1 MISILTNQDLTKPT
15 LASILTLL
23 QFLYLTL
30 NLNPMSIQALTR
42 NVMKKMNFLDFAIFK
57 VYLISIWILL
67 SIFFPQILQAD
78 ILFYAIPAILMA
90 IVLIP
95 KTFKKNKKAD
105 NFLDQVE
112 RNTHQRNTGDISLF
126 KILMILIGLMAAK
139 LFPELLQIDQL
150 IYRWIAVFWAS
161 WFISLINHNK

>member
-1 MISILTNQDLTKPT
+1 
-15 LASILTLL
+15 
-23 QFLYLTL
+23 
-30 NLNPMSIQALTR
+30 
-42 NVMKKMNFLDFAIFK
+42 
-57 VYLISIWILL
+57 
-67 SIFFPQILQAD
+67 
-78 ILFYAIPAILMA
+78 MA

-150 IYRWIAVFWAS
+150 IYR
-161 WFISLINHNK
+161 

>member
-57 VYLISIWILL
+57 VYLISI
-67 SIFFPQILQAD
+67 
-78 ILFYAIPAILMA
+78 
-90 IVLIP
+90 
-95 KTFKKNKKAD
+95 
-105 NFLDQVE
+105 
-112 RNTHQRNTGDISLF
+112 
-126 KILMILIGLMAAK
+126 
-139 LFPELLQIDQL
+139 
-150 IYRWIAVFWAS
+150 
-161 WFISLINHNK
+161 